1 MRKFCFLLIFFANQL
16 NAQVGI
22 NTTTPL
28 STLDIRANDPANP
41 TNADGLMIPRVDSF
55 PFPFP
60 TASQQGMLIY
70 LTTTFGLS
78 PPGFYFW
85 DNIFNSWLPVGGRN
99 WKLGG
104 NTDLLATDF
113 IGSMNQMD
121 IKFKRYNIG
130 SGIISEFNT
139 AFGYNSLNN
148 TIFSYSNCSAFG
160 AGAMSNHAGT
170 SNTAIGA
177 NALQSYGDS
186 SYNTAIGNES
196 QAASGFASNHN
207 TSVGYRT
214 LAVLTVN
221 GNDNVA
227 IGSLVLGKLTAGNSN
242 VAVGSKA
249 FENLQNGFDNTAIGY
264 KAMNLATG
272 TNGST
277 AIGSR
282 ALEQNMFG
290 NYNTAVG
297 YIALNTNNG
306 SNNTAIGYQ
315 SLSQNNGGS
324 DNTAVG
330 SNAMLQAQGFENTA
344 VGKDALYSNANG
356 NRNTAV
362 GKDALYMNNLGQ
374 DNTAVGNSALKN
386 NNVNQ
391 NSAFGK
397 NALLNND
404 FGTNNNAFGF
414 SSLLDNTS
422 GNNNVSMG
430 SYALGQNQTAS
441 GNTAIGNFALAYH
454 INGDDN
460 TAIGN
465 NAFSGN
471 GNFSNSTAIG
481 ANSDIT
487 ANKQVRIG
495 DSNVTSIGGFSD
507 WTNISDG
514 RFKMDVKA
522 NVPGLAFIGKLRP
535 VTYHLNMQAINAF
548 RKHSN
553 SSENRNELQT
563 GFIAQ
568 EVEQAAIDS
577 GFDFSGVDRPKND
590 SDYYGLRYAQF
601 VVPLVKAVQEQQQII
616 EKQQREIE
624 LLKLQVNQ
632 NDYTQQAVLQR
643 LAALEQKALRD

>member
-1 MRKFCFLLIFFANQL
+1 LLIFFACQS

-28 STLDIRANDPANP
+28 STLEIRANDPANP
-41 TNADGLMIPRVDSF
+41 TNADGLLIPRVDAF
-55 PFPFP
+55 PIPIP
-60 TASQQGMLIY
+60 TASQQSMLVY
-70 LTTTFGLS
+70 LTTPYFGTS
-78 PPGFYFW
+78 PGFYFW
-85 DNIFNSWLPVGGRN
+85 DSAFNWWLPVGGRN

-104 NTDLLATDF
+104 NNDVLATDF
-113 IGSMNQMD
+113 IGSVNQMD
-121 IKFKRYNIG
+121 VKFKRYNIN
-130 SGIISEFNT
+130 SGIISEYNT
-139 AFGYNSLNN
+139 AFGYNTLNN
-148 TIFSYSNCSAFG
+148 SFLPYSSCSAFG
-160 AGAMSNHAGT
+160 AGAMSNHAGI
-170 SNTAIGA
+170 SNTAIGV

-186 SYNTAIGNES
+186 SYNTAIGNDS
-196 QAASGFASNHN
+196 QAASGFASSHN

-214 LAVLTVN
+214 LSVLSIN

-227 IGSLVLGKLTAGNSN
+227 IGSLVMGKLTAGNNN
-242 VAVGSKA
+242 VAVGSKTS
-249 FENLQNGFDNTAIGY
+249 ENLQNGFDNTAIGY

-290 NYNTAVG
+290 NNNTAVG
-297 YIALNTNNG
+297 YIALTTNNG

-315 SLSQNNGGS
+315 SLSQNNSGS

-362 GKDALYMNNLGQ
+362 GKETLFMNNFGQ
-374 DNTAVGNSALKN
+374 DNTAVGNGALKN
-386 NNVNQ
+386 SNANE

-397 NALLNND
+397 DALLKND

-422 GNNNVSMG
+422 GNNNVAMG
-430 SYALGQNQTAS
+430 SAALSQSQTAS
-441 GNTAIGNFALAYH
+441 GNTAIGNFAMTVHTA
-454 INGDDN
+454 GDNN
-460 TAIGN
+460 TAVGN
-465 NAFSGN
+465 NAFAAN
-471 GNFSNSTAIG
+471 GNYSNSTAIG
-481 ANSDIT
+481 ANS
-487 ANKQVRIG
+487 NVSSSNQVRIG
-495 DSNVTSIGGFSD
+495 DASVTSIGGFSD
-507 WTNISDG
+507 WTNVSDG
-514 RFKMDVKA
+514 RFKMDVQA

-535 VTYHLNMQAINAF
+535 VTYHLNVQAIAAF
-548 RKHSN
+548 RGHSN
-553 SSENRNELQT
+553 ILENRGELQT

-568 EVEQAAIDS
+568 EVEKAASDS

-590 SDYYGLRYAQF
+590 SDHYGLRYAQF

-616 EKQQREIE
+616 EQQQHEIE
-624 LLKLQVNQ
+624 LLKQQIYQ
-632 NDYTQQAVLQR
+632 NDLTQQTVLLR
-643 LAALEQKALRD
+643 LNTLEQKASRD